1 MDRSTREGWHDF
13 FIWMLY
19 ADALSMISDLR
30 LEVDDAVRD
39 KTHPLISPLAGLWD
53 ALRTRYQNDFW
64 SFEDDIFLTDKR

>member
-1 MDRSTREGWHDF
+1 
-13 FIWMLY
+13 
-19 ADALSMISDLR
+19 MISDLR